1 MPNTWS
7 NYPCR
12 FQTLN
17 DANKNGNSTY
27 TVWATGM
34 YRDALVNLA
43 KDRDAKQVLNYEPE
57 RSICYV
63 ANTADG
69 ERLLNEIYD
78 AIVGGRAVLI
88 EEVNNNE
95 LIRFSVTKLNGH
107 HYRGTAKRTPAVG
120 MHIMDFVNRNGEVK
134 SFHPG
139 HPILKFI
146 NGPALQGSFDT
157 RLDDLRRVIDAYRK

>member
-17 DANKNGNSTY
+17 DSNLNGNSTY

-43 KDRDAKQVLNYEPE
+43 KDRDAKQVLNYEPG

-63 ANTADG
+63 ANTANG

-78 AIVGGRAVLI
+78 AIVSGREVQI
-88 EEVNNNE
+88 EDVNNNE
-95 LIRFSVTKLNGH
+95 DIRFSVENRNGH
-107 HYRGTAKRTPAVG
+107 HYRGSAKRTPAVG
-120 MHIMDFVNRNGEVK
+120 MHVMDFVNNKGEVD

-157 RLDDLRRVIDAYRK
+157 RLNDLRRAINAYKK